1 MSIGA
6 PVPARVDA
14 ATKQA
19 LLGLLAHAVGQGWPV
34 VKACRVLGLDV
45 RRARRWAHRADTDTN
60 TGLVDA
66 RPGGSVTALMPDEV
80 EAIVAAFETYGV
92 KDFSHRRLAHRGSY
106 EGLFWAG
113 PSTVRRVLN
122 AHDLRFRHPPRPP
135 RGQRHPFPD
144 WASYTPNSIWIYDST
159 HFTRCGM
166 TALFI
171 EDLVSRKWLTTVVS
185 AEETHT
191 QVQLGFEQALDAEG
205 LLEAALERADT
216 IAAALDG
223 HDEAVPILLAVS
235 DNGSQMIAAN
245 TRRFMAMV
253 AIAQHFGRPATPTDQ
268 AWIES
273 LNGTV
278 KIEWPHLHQIKDPAE
293 LRAELEHIRLEY
305 NTSRLHSGIGYV
317 TPNDE
322 HEGRGEAIRAARR
335 AGLQRAAQARL
346 AYHREQRN
354 NQHNPEDPD
363 VV

>member
-45 RRARRWAHRADTDTN
+45 RRA
-60 TGLVDA
+60 
-66 RPGGSVTALMPDEV
+66 
-80 EAIVAAFETYGV
+80 
-92 KDFSHRRLAHRGSY
+92 
-106 EGLFWAG
+106 
-113 PSTVRRVLN
+113 
-122 AHDLRFRHPPRPP
+122 
-135 RGQRHPFPD
+135 
-144 WASYTPNSIWIYDST
+144 
-159 HFTRCGM
+159 
-166 TALFI
+166 
-171 EDLVSRKWLTTVVS
+171 
-185 AEETHT
+185 
-191 QVQLGFEQALDAEG
+191 
-205 LLEAALERADT
+205 
-216 IAAALDG
+216 
-223 HDEAVPILLAVS
+223 
-235 DNGSQMIAAN
+235 
-245 TRRFMAMV
+245 RRFMAMV